1 LQNNAIKK
9 QAKHLD
15 IDAQQEY
22 SWKGIRQKES
32 GMERNAKQFRDG
44 KSQVN
49 PDNWDLL
56 LAMIAKTEMPHDF
69 LTAEEHRQEVVD
81 RDPFRSAAS

>member
-1 LQNNAIKK
+1 
-9 QAKHLD
+9 LD
-15 IDAQQEY
+15 IDAQQAY

-32 GMERNAKQFRDG
+32 GMERNVKQFRDG
-44 KSQVN
+44 KSQTN

-69 LTAEEHRQEVVD
+69 LTAEERRQEVVD

>member
-1 LQNNAIKK
+1 
-9 QAKHLD
+9 
-15 IDAQQEY
+15 
-22 SWKGIRQKES
+22 
-32 GMERNAKQFRDG
+32 MERNAKQFRDG

-69 LTAEEHRQEVVD
+69 LTAEERRQEVVD
-81 RDPFRSAAS
+81 RDPFSERSQFTLPITRLSADKVRIPSDSPRRRPSE

>member
-1 LQNNAIKK
+1 
-9 QAKHLD
+9 LD
-15 IDAQQEY
+15 IDAQQAY

-44 KSQVN
+44 KSQAN

-69 LTAEEHRQEVVD
+69 LTAEERRQEVVD

>member
-1 LQNNAIKK
+1 
-9 QAKHLD
+9 
-15 IDAQQEY
+15 
-22 SWKGIRQKES
+22 
-32 GMERNAKQFRDG
+32 MERNAKQFRDG
-44 KSQVN
+44 KSQAN

-69 LTAEEHRQEVVD
+69 LTAEERRQEVVD